1 LTEPT
6 AKFSPR
12 KWIRTPNW
20 PPAKWLAAAKWLVG
34 VAGFGLLVVGAVT
47 VVSTAGDSAA
57 VPIVIAGA
65 VLLICPFVIDR
76 VDRVSVAAIR
86 LDLRFTR
93 EVSALGAPKTA
104 QILERTTLAS
114 FAESYAF
121 IHQELRD
128 AEFKG
133 ARIHLQDLLAERSAA
148 IARREKFEA
157 AEVRRLFSNGSPV
170 MRVLV
175 LGLMQGDPSLAD
187 AATLAG
193 AIADGRSRNEQYQ
206 GLRLTVRCWHSLP
219 RSGQEAIR
227 IAINGAGIPASGNR
241 RAQADAVLALPLC

>member
-1 LTEPT
+1 V
-6 AKFSPR
+6 
-12 KWIRTPNW
+12 KWIV
-20 PPAKWLAAAKWLVG
+20 AAKWLVG
-34 VAGFGLLVVGAVT
+34 VAGLGLLVVGAIKVI
-47 VVSTAGDSAA
+47 STTGDSAA
-57 VPIVIAGA
+57 VPVVIAGA
-65 VLLICPFVIDR
+65 LLLICPFVIDR
-76 VDRVSVAAIR
+76 VDRVSVGTIR

-133 ARIHLQDLLAERSAA
+133 ARIHLQDLLVERSAA

-157 AEVRRLFSNGSPV
+157 SEVRRLFSKGSPV

-206 GLRLTVRCWHSLP
+206 GLRLTAKCWHRLP

-227 IAINGAGIPASGNR
+227 IAINGADIPASGDR
-241 RAQADAVLALPLC
+241 RNEANAILAFPLS